1 LTLFL
6 YLPALEVN
14 PGPLSGILSLNL
26 YIDVTLQLKHFSNVI
41 IARHSVDIFQNSH
54 LDDLASKTIA

>member
-1 LTLFL
+1 MKSIRD
-6 YLPALEVN
+6 
-14 PGPLSGILSLNL
+14 PLSGILSLNF